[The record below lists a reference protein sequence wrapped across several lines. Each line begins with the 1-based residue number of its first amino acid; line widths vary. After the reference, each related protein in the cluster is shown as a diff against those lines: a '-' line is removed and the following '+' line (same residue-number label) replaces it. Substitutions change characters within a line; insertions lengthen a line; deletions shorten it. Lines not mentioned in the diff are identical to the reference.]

1 MDIVFED
8 KDKIIVNKPAGQLTQ
23 SGKNFDLDLVSEV
36 MNYQKSRKE
45 SVYAAVINRLDRPV
59 SGLVLIAK
67 NKQSAGRYTKIMQQQ
82 GFCKQYYA
90 LVCGKLDEKQGI
102 FVDYLIKGN
111 DNIAKVVKEGCP
123 GAKEAK
129 LEYKVVA
136 EAKIK
141 PQDGEENRTG
151 CEPDGGMCISMVEI
165 NLITGRF
172 HQIRAQFASRGHGIV
187 GDVKYNSGV
196 NVSGTGMPDRMSDE
210 VIKEIGLKPREI
222 ALCAHSLNVD
232 GKVYDITPEWWQM
245 CLKRCRM

>member
-111 DNIAKVVKEGCP
+111 DNIAKV
-123 GAKEAK
+123 
-129 LEYKVVA
+129 
-136 EAKIK
+136 
-141 PQDGEENRTG
+141 
-151 CEPDGGMCISMVEI
+151 
-165 NLITGRF
+165 
-172 HQIRAQFASRGHGIV
+172 
-187 GDVKYNSGV
+187 
-196 NVSGTGMPDRMSDE
+196 
-210 VIKEIGLKPREI
+210 
-222 ALCAHSLNVD
+222 
-232 GKVYDITPEWWQM
+232 
-245 CLKRCRM
+245 

>member
-90 LVCGKLDEKQGI
+90 LVCGKFDEKQGT

-111 DNIAKVVKEGCP
+111 DNIAKVVKEGYP
-123 GAKEAK
+123 GAKMAK

-141 PQDGEENRTG
+141 SH
-151 CEPDGGMCISMVEI
+151 CEPDGGMWISMVEI

-210 VIKEIGLKPREI
+210 VIKEIGLKPRGI